1 MAVPFLIVVMW
12 RSVTLDLLTRQ
23 LFAVTQTTITLI
35 LTPEKTGLLQMG
47 LELAVVLFQDLE
59 QPAVLC

>member
-1 MAVPFLIVVMW
+1 MAMW
-12 RSVTLDLLTRQ
+12 RLVTLDILTRQ
-23 LFAVTQTTITLI
+23 LFAVTPTTITLI
-35 LTPEKTGLLQMG
+35 LTPEETGLLQMG